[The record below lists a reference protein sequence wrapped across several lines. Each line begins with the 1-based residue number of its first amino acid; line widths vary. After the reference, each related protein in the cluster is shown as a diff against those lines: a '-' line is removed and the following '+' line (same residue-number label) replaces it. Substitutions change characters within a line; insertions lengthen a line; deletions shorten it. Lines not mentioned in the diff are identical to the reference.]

1 MAGDINSEN
10 NGAALRGDNDYNRC
24 KKEKAKVQPDYAM
37 EEESWALEKGKCES
51 LGANKEGTIEWG
63 DEEMR

>member
-1 MAGDINSEN
+1 MAERKREEMANWVLIR
-10 NGAALRGDNDYNRC
+10 LRYRC

-51 LGANKEGTIEWG
+51 LGTNKEGTIEWG